1 MKEKIKKVSLI
12 VSIIIVVGASFV
24 YAKSLYAFA
33 LSVLYNPRWDNM
45 LMLLSEI
52 FLMGSIV
59 YIVYKYL
66 LCIIEAFQ
74 NKKKCKS
81 ILMILFIVFV
91 IAIAVI
97 LELEAKTFLATVFLP
112 FLYIIGI
119 ISIPLM
125 ILGTILLEESKNRKR
140 KIILV
145 IVLIAITIGIYMIHY
160 SYLTTATRSVISNIQ
175 SFFISDENTT
185 NLAEYNL
192 TYLEN
197 YKQKMENK
205 GYLDKYDVENILRI
219 VDSRTDNIIVH
230 YHDGEEDFEYN
241 NVDNQLTEEL
251 GAKLES
257 DFYKFQYTHKNE
269 QTDIYIEKYESKTIE
284 NEEKNADIF
293 LTTEPNYNVT
303 NIRADYENDDDVNFL
318 IENKINLEK
327 ETETTIDDLEIVFAY
342 DSERHNYIPYISDKQ
357 LRNIDSYKIY
367 STGISIT
374 LKEGVTLTKK
384 DYTLRINRYNE
395 NLVVDED
402 KEPFY
407 HYQYEPIAT
416 ETRTGNGNTVIEFTF
431 DNTYALGD
439 LKNIEIIF

>member
-284 NEEKNADIF
+284 NEETIKEAANKKDI
-293 LTTEPNYNVT
+293 
-303 NIRADYENDDDVNFL
+303 L
-318 IENKINLEK
+318 IIGGGPAGMEA
-327 ETETTIDDLEIVFAY
+327 AY
-342 DSERHNYIPYISDKQ
+342 VLSKRGHN
-357 LRNIDSYKIY
+357 
-367 STGISIT
+367 IT
-374 LKEGVTLTKK
+374 LAEKSDRLGGTMIVAG
-384 DYTLRINRYNE
+384 Y
-395 NLVVDED
+395 
-402 KEPFY
+402 
-407 HYQYEPIAT
+407 PIAKQHFAQAT
-416 ETRTGNGNTVIEFTF
+416 KYLVKRTYDCNINIELNTCVNEAYLSQHHFDHILVCCGAKPIEL
-431 DNTYALGD
+431 DICKNHPHSGVAQDILLGKMWAG
-439 LKNIEIIF
+439 KNIVIIGGGSVGCEVADFIAPLVTS